1 MSSSIGASC
10 SLISR
15 RTASGGIKRP
25 RFHPPLP
32 SFSLPIRSVTSVSH
46 TTNPNDV
53 PAPLLNA
60 SLYNAIPKSKKEIAA
75 LRRASPPNPPPIE
88 PLPSLADSKELAL
101 PLRRT
106 VPLAPVSTAV
116 DATPN
121 PSIQALLPLLKAQPP
136 HYITIHIHNKP
147 FLVTL
152 GDKITLPFRILG
164 LSPGDVLRL
173 NRASLLGSRDY
184 TLKSGF
190 VARRTKDDAALGVKP
205 RRETWIDERL
215 FLCRAVVLGE
225 EVEPER
231 IKEKTKQRQRKVKR
245 VRSQHTYTVL
255 RISEL
260 KVFGLEGK
268 SEEGDIASVEGEGL
282 EARVG
287 EESGV
292 SEKENVSPE
301 KKVESVKEDVGEKK
315 IDNAKELVAR
325 IKAVG
330 GKKVVAGGKKE
341 AREDVRKLEIILED
355 LGL

>member
-1 MSSSIGASC
+1 
-10 SLISR
+10 L
-15 RTASGGIKRP
+15 
-25 RFHPPLP
+25 HPPRPSYTLP
-32 SFSLPIRSVTSVSH
+32 LRSITSVSH
-46 TTNPNDV
+46 TSNQNDI
-53 PAPLLNA
+53 PAPLLDA

-75 LRRASPPNPPPIE
+75 LRRASPPNLPPTE
-88 PLPSLADSKELAL
+88 PLPSLTPSKELNL
-101 PLRRT
+101 HVRRT
-106 VPLAPVSTAV
+106 VPLAPVSK
-116 DATPN
+116 ATDTTLN

-231 IKEKTKQRQRKVKR
+231 VKEKTKQRQRRVKR

-260 KVFGLEGK
+260 KVLGPEVLEGRP
-268 SEEGDIASVEGEGL
+268 EEGDIDAVERNIAAVERDIAAVEREGL
-282 EARVG
+282 VGRVG
-287 EESGV
+287 GESGV
-292 SEKENVSPE
+292 SGKG
-301 KKVESVKEDVGEKK
+301 DVGEKK

-325 IKAVG
+325 IKAVS
-330 GKKVVAGGKKE
+330 GKKVVAGSKKE
-341 AREDVRKLEIILED
+341 AQEDVRKLESILED
-355 LGL
+355 HGL